1 MTLRQVK
8 NLFNNIAT
16 AHKEI
21 NDFGFGE
28 IWEIEEKTNKN
39 IKYPIMFV
47 TPVQTEHQ
55 ENVNDRTFTVLIFDM
70 VRKDY
75 DNQVNAWS
83 STEQILEDV
92 IEILRKESDEYEVV
106 GNPILI
112 PFKEDFSDWATG
124 YRADIVLRTN
134 KTVTHCNIPADSFI
148 SPSASKYYVTIKDQN
163 GNTVKTVKPG
173 ETYSVIVATGIDSD
187 LTATST
193 VIVIDNL

>member
-8 NLFNNIAT
+8 NLFSNIAT

-21 NDFGFGE
+21 NDFEFGE
-28 IWEIEEKTNKN
+28 AWQIEEKINKN
-39 IKYPIMFV
+39 VKYPIMFV
-47 TPVQTEHQ
+47 VPVQTEHQ
-55 ENVNDRTFTVLIFDM
+55 DNVNDRTFTIFIFDM

-75 DNQVNAWS
+75 DNQVNVWS

-92 IEILRKESDEYEVV
+92 IEILREESNEYEVV

-124 YRADIVLRTN
+124 YRADVVIRTN

-148 SPSASKYYVTIKDQN
+148 SPSAAKYYVTIKDQD
-163 GNTVKTVKPG
+163 GNIVTTVNPG
-173 ETYSVIVATGIDSD
+173 QTYSVIVATGIEDNGG
-187 LTATST
+187 TQTI
-193 VIVIDNL
+193 IVID